1 MSKKFIFD
9 SRRGMIT
16 FTCLKYISQM
26 LKKMKIMKKLNLLF
40 FVLLING
47 AFAQELTQ
55 TIRGTIIDTDSK
67 VAVFGAKIIVV
78 GTSPIQ
84 GAITNE
90 NGDFTIEYVTVG
102 RVHLKITGMGYLE
115 INLPATLI
123 ESGKEK
129 ILNLEM
135 IEEIQEMENVQ
146 VTATK
151 DKSES
156 INKMATVSAKTFTVE
171 ETNRYAGSLNDP
183 ARMVSGFAGVAG
195 DAEGDND
202 IVVRGN
208 SPRGILWRLDG
219 IDIPNPNHF
228 SGEGATGGPVNAL
241 NGSMLANSD
250 FFSGAFAP
258 EYGNALSGVFD
269 VRFRQGNN
277 EKREYTMSAG
287 VLGLD
292 GTLEGPFKKGYRGS
306 YLVNYRYST
315 VAILDKL
322 GILDFDG
329 IPIYQDA
336 SFKLN
341 LPTKSLGRFSVI
353 GLGGISHILQTD
365 QDDETGKVYGRYDFG
380 SRMGVLGLKH
390 LYVVNSKVYLKSYLS
405 ATTFGNSEYTK
416 RIKSDSSGLYH
427 SFSDS
432 FSDHKFKGQS
442 IVNFKLNQKNI
453 FQAGVTYTHSV
464 YEFYELEDEYET
476 GTLTRI
482 MDASGSAGMLQSFVS
497 WKYRVN
503 NDLTFVSGVHYTNF
517 LLNNSSSIE
526 PRFGMKWKPSARHN
540 FSLGYG
546 MHSKAESIS
555 TYLYNELQTDGT
567 YLTPNRNMELSKSN
581 HFVAG
586 YGFQLSENMYVK
598 SEIYYQHLY
607 NLPVRNDST
616 STFSIINTS
625 GGIPGIE
632 MVNEGKGRN
641 YGVELTVERFF
652 NNNYYFLVTGSLYKS
667 KYSSL
672 DGEEHD
678 SRYDANFAS
687 NVLAGKE
694 FKFGKKKN
702 KTFGVNTKIS
712 LLGGNRYT
720 PINLEASQAAGYTVR
735 HWGAPYT
742 AKGDAIFFL
751 NLGLTYR
758 VDMKKTSHSIKIDI
772 QNLTNNQAT
781 VSKFYNS
788 RTGKIERD
796 VQLSI
801 VPNLI
806 YIVKF

>member
-1 MSKKFIFD
+1 
-9 SRRGMIT
+9 
-16 FTCLKYISQM
+16 
-26 LKKMKIMKKLNLLF
+26 MKIAKTLSLLF
-40 FVLLING
+40 ILLLTGG
-47 AFAQELTQ
+47 AFAQELAQ
-55 TIRGTIIDTDSK
+55 TIRGTLIDTDSK
-67 VAVFGAKIIVV
+67 TPVFAAKVIVL
-78 GTSPIQ
+78 GTSPTK
-84 GAITNE
+84 GAITDE
-90 NGDFTIEYVTVG
+90 NGDFTIKNVTVG
-102 RVHLKITGMGYLE
+102 RVHLKITAVGYQE
-115 INLPATLI
+115 INLPAVLL

-129 ILNLEM
+129 ILNMEM
-135 IEEIQEMENVQ
+135 IEEIQDLEDVQ
-146 VTATK
+146 VSATK

-228 SGEGATGGPVNAL
+228 SGEGSTGGPVNAL

-277 EKREYTMSAG
+277 EKREYTLSAG

-292 GTLEGPFKKGYRGS
+292 GTLEGPFKEGYRGS

-315 VAILDKL
+315 IAILDKL

-336 SFKLN
+336 SFKLH
-341 LPTKSLGRFSVI
+341 LPTKNAGNFSLI
-353 GLGGISHILQTD
+353 GLGGISHILQTEE
-365 QDDETGKVYGRYDFG
+365 DEKTGKVLGQYDFG
-380 SRMGVLGLKH
+380 SRMGVIGLKH
-390 LYVVNSKVYLKSYLS
+390 LYVVNPKVYVKSYLS
-405 ATTFGNSEYTK
+405 ASTFGNFETAEEL
-416 RIKSDSSGLYH
+416 KSDSSALYN

-432 FSDHKFKGQS
+432 FSDHKFKAQS
-442 IVNFKLNQKNI
+442 IVNYKYNQKNI
-453 FQAGVTYTHSV
+453 FQVGATYTHSV
-464 YEFYELEDEYET
+464 YKFYELEDENET

-482 MDASGSAGMLQSFVS
+482 MDASGAAGMVQSFVS

-503 NDLTFVSGVHYTNF
+503 NDLTFVSGLHYTNF
-517 LLNNSSSIE
+517 LLNNNSAIE
-526 PRFGMKWKPSARHN
+526 PRFGMKWKPSPRHS

-555 TYLYNELQTDGT
+555 TYLYNELQADGT
-567 YLTPNRNMELSKSN
+567 YLAPNKNLELSKSN

-586 YGFQLSENMYVK
+586 YGFQLSKNMYVK
-598 SEIYYQHLY
+598 TEVYYQHLY
-607 NLPVRNDST
+607 NLPVHNDSM
-616 STFSIINTS
+616 SPFSLINS
-625 GGIPGIE
+625 SSGIPGVE

-652 NNNYYFLVTGSLYKS
+652 SNNFYFLVTGSLYKS
-667 KYSSL
+667 KYAAL
-672 DGEEHD
+672 DGVEWD
-678 SRYDANFAS
+678 SRYDANYAS
-687 NVLAGKE
+687 NVLLGKE
-694 FKFGKKKN
+694 FKFGKKHN
-702 KTFGVNTKIS
+702 KTFGINTKVS
-712 LLGGNRYT
+712 LLGGNRHT
-720 PINLEASQAAGYTVR
+720 PIDLQASQAVGYTVR
-735 HWGAPYT
+735 EWDKPYT
-742 AKGDAIFFL
+742 AKGDDVFFL

-758 VDMKKTSHSIKIDI
+758 VDMKRTSHSIKIDI

-781 VSKFYNS
+781 VSEYYNS
-788 RTGKIERD
+788 RTDRIEQNA
-796 VQLSI
+796 QLSI

>member
-1 MSKKFIFD
+1 MNTNKNLI
-9 SRRGMIT
+9 
-16 FTCLKYISQM
+16 L
-26 LKKMKIMKKLNLLF
+26 LLF
-40 FVLLING
+40 VLFLGG

-55 TIRGTIIDTDSK
+55 TIRGTLVDTDSK
-67 VAVFGAKIIVV
+67 IAVFGAKIIVV

-84 GAITNE
+84 GAIANE
-90 NGDFTIEYVTVG
+90 NGDFTIENVAVG
-102 RVHLKITGMGYLE
+102 RVHLKITAIGYQE
-115 INLPATLI
+115 INLPALLI

-129 ILNLEM
+129 ILNMEM
-135 IEEIQEMENVQ
+135 IEVILNMEMVEVK
-146 VTATK
+146 ATK
-151 DKSES
+151 NKSES

-171 ETNRYAGSLNDP
+171 ETNRYAGSFNDP

-195 DAEGDND
+195 NTEGDND

-277 EKREYTMSAG
+277 EKREYTFSAG
-287 VLGLD
+287 LLGVD

-315 VAILDKL
+315 VSILDKL
-322 GILDFDG
+322 GVLDFDG

-341 LPTKSLGRFSVI
+341 LPTKNAGRFSLV
-353 GLGGISHILQTD
+353 GLGGISHIFQTD
-365 QDDETGKVYGRYDFG
+365 QDDETGKVFGRYDFG
-380 SRMGVLGLKH
+380 SRMGVIGLKH
-390 LYVVNSKVYLKSYLS
+390 LYVVNQKVYVKSYLS
-405 ATTFGNSEYTK
+405 ASTFGNFEVDEEL
-416 RIKSDSSGLYH
+416 KSDSSALYH
-427 SFSDS
+427 SFSD
-432 FSDHKFKGQS
+432 FYSDHKFKGQS
-442 IVNFKLNQKNI
+442 IVNYKFNKKNI
-453 FQAGVTYTHSV
+453 FQVGVTYTQSV
-464 YEFYELEDEYET
+464 YKFYELQDKNEV
-476 GTLTRI
+476 GTLTKV
-482 MDASGSAGMLQSFVS
+482 MDASGSAGIVQSFVS

-503 NDLTFVSGVHYTNF
+503 NDLTFVSGLHYTNF
-517 LLNNSSSIE
+517 LLNNNSTIE
-526 PRFGMKWKPSARHN
+526 PRFGMKWKPSARHS

-555 TYLYNELQTDGT
+555 TYLYNELQADGT
-567 YLTPNRNMELSKSN
+567 YLTPNRNLEMSKSS

-586 YGFQLSENMYVK
+586 YGFQLSDQMYIKTEV
-598 SEIYYQHLY
+598 YYQHLY

-616 STFSIINTS
+616 STFSLVNTAS
-625 GGIPGIE
+625 GIPGVE
-632 MVNEGKGRN
+632 MVNKGKGRN
-641 YGVELTVERFF
+641 YGVELTIERFF
-652 NNNYYFLVTGSLYKS
+652 NKNYYFLVTGSLYKS
-667 KYSSL
+667 KFSAL
-672 DGEEHD
+672 NGVEHN
-678 SRYDANFAS
+678 SRYDASYVS
-687 NVLAGKE
+687 NILAGKE

-702 KTFGVNTKIS
+702 KTFGVNTKVS

-720 PINLEASQAAGYTVR
+720 PIDLQTSQIVGYTVR
-735 HWGAPYT
+735 EWDKPYS
-742 AKGDAIFFL
+742 AKRDDVFFL

-781 VSKFYNS
+781 VSDYYNS
-788 RTGKIERD
+788 RTEKVEQSS
-796 VQLSI
+796 QLSI